1 MLLELFKLRLPC
13 VATQLF
19 LAALLAPSLTLAQAP
34 AEQASAVVPLPATRL
49 PRTHQPRPTSAAIS
63 AADLMTRLYIV
74 ADDSMQGRDAGAI
87 GNVKA
92 TAYIA
97 AELKRMGLK
106 PAGDSGTYFQVLP
119 FKNRSIDS
127 SSVIATGDTKL
138 PFGREWGA
146 STPTDIVRH
155 DQPIVYGGVLGDSS
169 FMRLDSLAGKVVLG
183 RLSPTDFQG
192 GLRAIGAVASR
203 SAGMMVVGPTQFLP
217 FFTEPQQILDAGGAN
232 NGPLGS
238 LVYLTDSAASQI
250 FGAPLGTIAVGTV
263 SKPADIEIHVHTG
276 PMPFPARNVIA
287 LLPGSDPKLRGQYVA
302 IGAHTDH
309 VGLNHAPADHDS
321 VRIYNHIVRPGGA
334 EQAAAHATPE
344 QQLEVNKQL
353 AAWRAAHPGETRL
366 DSIYN
371 GADDDGSGTVTVLEI
386 AERLA
391 AVRPAPKRS
400 MLFVFHVGEEKGL
413 LGSMYF
419 TDHPTVPRDSIVAQL
434 NMDMVGRGDA
444 WDQIGDDKDGKPLH
458 GNSRLLML
466 VGSRRLS
473 TELGDLI
480 ERVNTADKHGLV
492 FDYSFDAN
500 GHPENIYCRSDH
512 YAYARYGIPIVFFT
526 TGVHSDYHQVTDEP
540 EYIDYDHM
548 ARIASFIEDVAVHVA
563 NLDHRVMVDHPKPDP
578 HGSCQQ

>member
-1 MLLELFKLRLPC
+1 MLNIAHNHLTR
-13 VATQLF
+13 VAACSL
-19 LAALLAPSLTLAQAP
+19 LVVLLAPASALAQT
-34 AEQASAVVPLPATRL
+34 AEQTATVVPLPATRL

-63 AADLMTRLYIV
+63 AGDLMTRLYIF
-74 ADDSMQGRDAGAI
+74 ADDSMQGREAGTI
-87 GNVKA
+87 GNVKG

-97 AELKRMGLK
+97 SELKRIGLK

-119 FKNRSIDS
+119 FKIRSIDS
-127 SSVIATGDTKL
+127 NSVITVGDARL
-138 PFGREWGA
+138 PFGRDWG
-146 STPTDIVRH
+146 STAPADIVMH

-169 FMRLDSLAGKVVLG
+169 FIPLDSVKGKIVVA
-183 RLSPTDFQG
+183 RLSPTNVNA
-192 GLRAIGAVASR
+192 GLRVIGELASK
-203 SAGMMVVGPTQFLP
+203 SAGIMVVGPAQFLP
-217 FFTEPQQILDAGGAN
+217 FFTQPQQFLDQPSAAS
-232 NGPLGS
+232 GPLGS
-238 LVYLTDSAASQI
+238 MIYLSDSAAARL
-250 FGAPLGTIAVGTV
+250 FAAPLGTLAVGG
-263 SKPADIEIHVHTG
+263 SGKPVGIEIHVRTQTT
-276 PMPFPARNVIA
+276 PYPARNVVGI
-287 LLPGSDPKLRGQYVA
+287 LPGSDPKLRGEYVA

-309 VGLNHAPADHDS
+309 IGFTHAPVDHDS
-321 VRIYNHIVRPGGA
+321 IRIYNHTVRPGGA
-334 EQAAAHATPE
+334 EQQGARATPE
-344 QQLEVNKQL
+344 QQVEVNKEL

-386 AERLA
+386 AEKMA
-391 AVRPAPKRS
+391 SVRPAPKRS

-419 TDHPTVPRDSIVAQL
+419 TDHPTVPRDSIDAQL

-444 WDQIGDDKDGKPLH
+444 WDQTGVDKTGKPMH
-458 GNSRLLML
+458 GGQRLLML

-480 ERVNTADKHGLV
+480 ERVNTEDKHGLA

-500 GHPENIYCRSDH
+500 GHPENVYCRSDH
-512 YAYARYGIPIVFFT
+512 YEYARYGIPIVFFT

-548 ARIASFIEDVAVHVA
+548 SLIASFIEDVALHVA
-563 NLDHRVMVDHPKPDP
+563 NLDHRIVVDHAKPDP

>member
-1 MLLELFKLRLPC
+1 MLNIAHNHLTR
-13 VATQLF
+13 VAACSL
-19 LAALLAPSLTLAQAP
+19 LVVLLAPASALAQT
-34 AEQASAVVPLPATRL
+34 AEQTATVVPLPATRL

-63 AADLMTRLYIV
+63 AGDLMTRLYIF
-74 ADDSMQGRDAGAI
+74 ADDSMQGREAGTI
-87 GNVKA
+87 GNVKG

-97 AELKRMGLK
+97 SELKRIGLK

-119 FKNRSIDS
+119 FKIRSIDS
-127 SSVIATGDTKL
+127 NSVITVGDARL
-138 PFGREWGA
+138 PFGRDWG
-146 STPTDIVRH
+146 STAPADIVMH

-169 FMRLDSLAGKVVLG
+169 FIPLDSVKGKIVVA
-183 RLSPTDFQG
+183 RLSPTNVNA
-192 GLRAIGAVASR
+192 GLRVIGELASK
-203 SAGMMVVGPTQFLP
+203 SAGIMVVGPAQFLP
-217 FFTEPQQILDAGGAN
+217 FFTQPQQFLDQPGAAS
-232 NGPLGS
+232 GPLGS
-238 LVYLTDSAASQI
+238 MIYLSDSAAARL
-250 FGAPLGTIAVGTV
+250 FAAPLGTLAVGG
-263 SKPADIEIHVHTG
+263 SGKPVGIEIHVRTQ
-276 PMPFPARNVIA
+276 PTPYPARNVVGIV
-287 LLPGSDPKLRGQYVA
+287 PGSDPKLRGEYVA

-309 VGLNHAPADHDS
+309 IGFTHAPVDHDS
-321 VRIYNHIVRPGGA
+321 IRIYNHTVRPGGA
-334 EQAAAHATPE
+334 EQQGARATPE
-344 QQLEVNKQL
+344 QQVEVNKEL

-386 AERLA
+386 AEKMA
-391 AVRPAPKRS
+391 SVRPAPKRS

-419 TDHPTVPRDSIVAQL
+419 TDHPTVPRDSIDAQL

-444 WDQIGDDKDGKPLH
+444 WDQTGVDKTGKPMH
-458 GNSRLLML
+458 GGQRLLML

-480 ERVNTADKHGLV
+480 ERVNTEDKHGLA

-500 GHPENIYCRSDH
+500 GHPENVYCRSDH
-512 YAYARYGIPIVFFT
+512 YEYARYGIPIVFFT

-548 ARIASFIEDVAVHVA
+548 SLIASFIEDVALHVA
-563 NLDHRVMVDHPKPDP
+563 NLDHRIVVDHAKPDA

>member
-1 MLLELFKLRLPC
+1 MLNIAHNHLTR
-13 VATQLF
+13 VAACSL
-19 LAALLAPSLTLAQAP
+19 LVVLLAPASALAQT
-34 AEQASAVVPLPATRL
+34 AEQTATVVPLPATRL

-63 AADLMTRLYIV
+63 AGDLMTRLYIF
-74 ADDSMQGRDAGAI
+74 ADDSMQGREAGTI
-87 GNVKA
+87 GNVKG

-97 AELKRMGLK
+97 SELKRIGLK

-119 FKNRSIDS
+119 FKIRSIDS
-127 SSVIATGDTKL
+127 NSVITVGDARL
-138 PFGREWGA
+138 PFGRDWG
-146 STPTDIVRH
+146 STAPADIVMH

-169 FMRLDSLAGKVVLG
+169 FIPLDSVKGKIVVA
-183 RLSPTDFQG
+183 RLSPTNVNA
-192 GLRAIGAVASR
+192 GLRVIGELASK
-203 SAGMMVVGPTQFLP
+203 SAGIMVVGPAQFLP
-217 FFTEPQQILDAGGAN
+217 FFTQPQQFLDEPGAASS
-232 NGPLGS
+232 PIGS
-238 LVYLTDSAASQI
+238 MIYLSDSAAARL
-250 FGAPLGTIAVGTV
+250 FAAPLGTLAVGG
-263 SKPADIEIHVHTG
+263 SGKPVGIEIHVRTQ
-276 PMPFPARNVIA
+276 PTPYPARNVVGI
-287 LLPGSDPKLRGQYVA
+287 LPGSDPKLRGEYVA

-309 VGLNHAPADHDS
+309 IGFTHAPVDHDS
-321 VRIYNHIVRPGGA
+321 IRIYNHTVRPGGA
-334 EQAAAHATPE
+334 EQQGARATPE
-344 QQLEVNKQL
+344 QQVEVNKEL

-386 AERLA
+386 AEKMA
-391 AVRPAPKRS
+391 SVRPAPKRS

-419 TDHPTVPRDSIVAQL
+419 TDHPTVPRDSIDAQL

-444 WDQIGDDKDGKPLH
+444 WDQTGVDKTGKPMH
-458 GNSRLLML
+458 GGQRLLML

-480 ERVNTADKHGLV
+480 ERVNTEDKHGLA

-500 GHPENIYCRSDH
+500 GHPENVYCRSDH
-512 YAYARYGIPIVFFT
+512 YEYARYGIPIVFFT

-548 ARIASFIEDVAVHVA
+548 SLIASFIEDVALHVA
-563 NLDHRVMVDHPKPDP
+563 NLDHRIVVDHAKPDA